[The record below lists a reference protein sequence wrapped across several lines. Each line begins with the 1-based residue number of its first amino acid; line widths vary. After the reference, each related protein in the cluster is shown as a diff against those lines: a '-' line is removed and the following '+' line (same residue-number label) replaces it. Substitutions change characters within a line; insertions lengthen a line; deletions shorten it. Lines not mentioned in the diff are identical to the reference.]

1 MSAVIPSATEFEEF
15 ERAVATSIDQHSIVR
30 DNGYTRGSLAGRR
43 RPSSSRL
50 HRPISV
56 FSHLFIEAQLRKCIN
71 APDLQSYRAGK
82 EILMNEL
89 GVTFAPSGS
98 VEGGTFRFS
107 AGHFEWL
114 AHFAE
119 ALGLQWSEIGKRRHG
134 RPSTLDFCDALMS
147 WYSAEDESTAAGASY
162 AIEHW
167 AAAGFWKE
175 LIAGLRA
182 IKMSRL
188 PDLPLGFW
196 TWHDAL
202 EENHAAHT
210 SDEMRE
216 ALPSRASPPS
226 GFSPRVRRCSTLS
239 PDSGTDS
246 TQRGSRSPPSATAP
260 LIYLDEEAVRALL
273 RWDDLIAA
281 MEHALVVYSRGAT
294 LHPMR
299 MGLTIEE
306 RRRYLGVMPAVVGDV
321 MGLKFVTFYPV
332 NAGTAFPTHN
342 ATIVLYRTETGQPLA
357 AMDGRLITEM
367 RTAAVSAAITK
378 YLAPEGSQ
386 VLAILGS
393 GVQAHAHLQAL
404 SRICEFSE
412 VRVWS
417 WTAAHAERFAA
428 EHGVTRVESAEATVR
443 GADVI
448 VAATAARDPILKG
461 VC

>member
-1 MSAVIPSATEFEEF
+1 MQGEQAMSAVIPSTTEFEEF
-15 ERAVATSIDQHSIVR
+15 ERAVATSIDRHPIVC
-30 DNGYTRGSLAGRR
+30 DNGYTRWF
-43 RPSSSRL
+43 SRGEATSAQL
-50 HRPISV
+50 RDFTVQFSV

-119 ALGLQWSEIGKRRHG
+119 ALGLEWSEIGKRRHG
-134 RPSTLDFCDALMS
+134 RSSTLDFCDALMS

-216 ALPSRASPPS
+216 AFGKP
-226 GFSPRVRRCSTLS
+226 GF
-239 PDSGTDS
+239 S
-246 TQRGSRSPPSATAP
+246 TQRFLTAGEAM
-260 LIYLDEEAVRALL
+260 LDAVAGFWNGLDAARQQ
-273 RWDDLIAA
+273 IAA
-281 MEHALVVYSRGAT
+281 ECDGA
-294 LHPMR
+294 
-299 MGLTIEE
+299 
-306 RRRYLGVMPAVVGDV
+306 A
-321 MGLKFVTFYPV
+321 
-332 NAGTAFPTHN
+332 
-342 ATIVLYRTETGQPLA
+342 
-357 AMDGRLITEM
+357 
-367 RTAAVSAAITK
+367 
-378 YLAPEGSQ
+378 
-386 VLAILGS
+386 
-393 GVQAHAHLQAL
+393 
-404 SRICEFSE
+404 
-412 VRVWS
+412 
-417 WTAAHAERFAA
+417 
-428 EHGVTRVESAEATVR
+428 
-443 GADVI
+443 
-448 VAATAARDPILKG
+448 
-461 VC
+461 